1 MGLDHSFDIVS
12 RVDHQEVSN
21 AVNVTL
27 KEIRNRFDFKNSR
40 ADIVLDKEKMTL
52 VAEDDFKIKA
62 LRTTLEEKLVK
73 RKVPLRALEYGRIE
87 DGANRTVKQ
96 DVVFQ
101 AGIPIEK
108 AREIVKLVKRK
119 VPLRALEYGR
129 IEDGANRTVKQDV
142 VFQAGIPIEKA
153 REIVKL
159 VKAEKFK
166 AQVAIQGDEVRVSSA
181 KIDVLQEVIAF
192 LKAKDLGIH
201 MTFMNFR

>member
-12 RVDHQEVSN
+12 RIDLQEVTN
-21 AVNVTL
+21 AVNITL

-40 ADIVLDKEKMTL
+40 VDIVLEKEKLTL

-62 LRTTLEEKLVK
+62 LRTALEEKLVK
-73 RKVPLRALEYGRIE
+73 RKVPLRALEYRRIE

-101 AGIPIEK
+101 VGIPIEK
-108 AREIVKLVKRK
+108 AREIVKLVK
-119 VPLRALEYGR
+119 G
-129 IEDGANRTVKQDV
+129 
-142 VFQAGIPIEKA
+142 
-153 REIVKL
+153 
-159 VKAEKFK
+159 EKFK

-192 LKAKDLGIH
+192 LKGKDLGIH
-201 MTFMNFR
+201 MQFMNYR

>member
-12 RVDHQEVSN
+12 RLDFQEVAN
-21 AVNVTL
+21 AVNITL

-40 ADIVLDKEKMTL
+40 VDIVLDKEKLTL

-62 LRTTLEEKLVK
+62 VRTALEEKLVK
-73 RKVPLRALEYGRIE
+73 RKVPLRALEYRRIE

-96 DVVFQ
+96 EVVFQ
-101 AGIPIEK
+101 VGIP
-108 AREIVKLVKRK
+108 V
-119 VPLRALEYGR
+119 
-129 IEDGANRTVKQDV
+129 
-142 VFQAGIPIEKA
+142 EKA

-192 LKAKDLGIH
+192 LKGKDLGIH
-201 MTFMNFR
+201 MQFTNYR